1 MGDDVSKGG
10 DIKLQKK
17 NNGGRK
23 WRRVVEMRTA
33 TDEMRFFSLF
43 AAFLIYSHF
52 VKPGRRGEGIGGGG
66 KE

>member
-52 VKPGRRGEGIGGGG
+52 VKP
-66 KE
+66 